1 MPKKCNV
8 YGCRG
13 KYRGEPYTK
22 VVPFPSDGVERNRWI
37 DAMPNDRSSL
47 LQLKQIYA
55 CVHHFD
61 CDWVTVKCGKRPSQ
75 PPSIF
80 PGVPQSCL
88 KQVSSTPSNTSS
100 SAEARARNEELRTNA
115 LDKIGD
121 FDSFC
126 YTVIQQRFSQNHL
139 IILDGDVYISKTD
152 TQGRSVVQF
161 LHLHHGISPIG
172 FLFLKCVE
180 KNGKEIP
187 KSYFSVIPKSYF
199 SKLISYI
206 RTASSANGHNSIA
219 F

>member
-8 YGCRG
+8 YSCRG
-13 KYRGEPYTK
+13 NYRGESYTK

-37 DAMPNDRSSL
+37 DAMPNERSSL

-61 CDWVTVKCGKRPSQ
+61 CEWVTVKGGKRPSQ

-80 PGVPQSCL
+80 PDVPQSCL
-88 KQVSSTPSNTSS
+88 KQVSSTPRNTSS
-100 SAEARARNEELRTNA
+100 SAETRARNEELRTNA

-139 IILDGDVYISKTD
+139 IILDGDDVYISKTD

-161 LHLHHGISPIG
+161 LHLPHAKSPFG

-187 KSYFSVIPKSYF
+187 KSYFSEAGFLHKNS
-199 SKLISYI
+199 LISKW
-206 RTASSANGHNSIA
+206 SQFNSI
-219 F
+219 